1 MGVGQR
7 MEQRR
12 DAGFAGEGKAAGG
25 PLFFQPR
32 QGLAVGRL
40 MTALGR
46 VDVAQ
51 EGAAGIGTKT
61 GIDGARFNQADMYPA
76 TRQFEAQSVA
86 ITFQCKFAG
95 VIGAA
100 ILHGNQPQY
109 RAVLHYPTLFGLQHR
124 RQHLTDQMVP
134 AKQVGI
140 ELLPERFGRQI
151 FQRPGLA
158 VSSMSDV
165 AVNTNTEHHVAD
177 KTSALNLLLFPL
189 ELC

>member
-12 DAGFAGEGKAAGG
+12 DAGFAWEGKAAGG

-46 VDVAQ
+46 IDVPQ

-76 TRQFEAQSVA
+76 TRQFEAQGIA
-86 ITFQCKFAG
+86 IAFQRKFAG
-95 VIGAA
+95 VVGAA
-100 ILHGNQPQY
+100 ILHGNQSQN
-109 RAVLHYPTLFGLQHR
+109 RAVLHYPPLFGFQHR
-124 RQHLTDQMVP
+124 RQHLTDQMMP

-140 ELLPERFGRQI
+140 ELFPERLGGQI
-151 FQRPGLA
+151 FQRPGLTI
-158 VSSMSDV
+158 VSILDV
-165 AVNTNTEHHVAD
+165 GVD
-177 KTSALNLLLFPL
+177 WPPM
-189 ELC
+189 